1 MHAEMQKVLEGLE
14 QNSEDELSN
23 QRAQEYGQ
31 VEPTQYKKKK
41 TFSGD
46 DLQNERQTVQSQ
58 QARKQQDAYL
68 A

>member
-31 VEPTQYKKKK
+31 VEPAQYRKKK

-46 DLQNERQTVQSQ
+46 DLQNEKQTVQSQ
-58 QARKQQDAYL
+58 QARKQQEIYL